1 MILVDSS
8 VWIDYFNG
16 HKTWQTNLLDNLLS
30 DVPIIIGDLILAEIL
45 QGFRSDND
53 FESAKSYLSDL
64 PFRQMGG
71 YQVALKSA
79 QNYRILR
86 KKGVKVRKTIDVI
99 IGTYC
104 ILEGLPLLHDD
115 RDFDPMGSHL
125 SLKILSPEQTATAYF
140 KIFSTAT
147 Q

>member
-16 HKTWQTNLLDNLLS
+16 HRTWQTNLLDNLLS

-45 QGFRSDND
+45 RGFRSDND
-53 FESAKSYLSDL
+53 YESAKSYLSDL

-71 YQVALKSA
+71 YQVAVQSA

-86 KKGVKVRKTIDVI
+86 KKGVAVRKTIDVI

-104 ILEGLPLLHDD
+104 IIEGLPLLHDD
-115 RDFDPMGSHL
+115 RDFDPMVSYL
-125 SLKILSPEQTATAYF
+125 LLKILSPE
-140 KIFSTAT
+140 
-147 Q
+147 

>member
-16 HKTWQTNLLDNLLS
+16 QRSWQTNLLDNLLS

-53 FESAKSYLSDL
+53 YESAKSYLSVL
-64 PFRQMGG
+64 PFHQIGG
-71 YQVALKSA
+71 YQVAVQSA
-79 QNYRILR
+79 RNCRILR
-86 KKGVKVRKTIDVI
+86 KKGVTVRKTIDVI

-115 RDFDPMGSHL
+115 RNFDPMVSHL
-125 SLKILSPEQTATAYF
+125 SLQVLDPE
-140 KIFSTAT
+140 
-147 Q
+147 